1 MKLRLLAS
9 FILVALMMTMVSSV
23 AAQSYS
29 FSLDQ
34 NTVNV
39 YWNEDGMLAL
49 DYLLVFSND
58 PGAHVIDFVDLGMP
72 NNNYDWNSISA
83 DVDGNMV
90 GISSDFQGDG
100 PYGFAV
106 DMGAYAIQPGQTGRL
121 HVSVG
126 RIDGVL
132 YPDDDEPDT

>member
-39 YWNEDGMLAL
+39 YWNEDGTLAL

-90 GISSDFQGDG
+90 GI
-100 PYGFAV
+100 
-106 DMGAYAIQPGQTGRL
+106 
-121 HVSVG
+121 
-126 RIDGVL
+126 
-132 YPDDDEPDT
+132 